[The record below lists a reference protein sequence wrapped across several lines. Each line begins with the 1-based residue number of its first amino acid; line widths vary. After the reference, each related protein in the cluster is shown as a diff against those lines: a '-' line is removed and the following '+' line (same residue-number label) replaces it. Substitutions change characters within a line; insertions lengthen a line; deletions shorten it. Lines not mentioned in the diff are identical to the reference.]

1 MRKILWPWWT
11 VLVWMAVWIA
21 SVLVVSIAQAS
32 CVKGRAHAAKS
43 EDDTQS
49 STDKA
54 GFHVISMH
62 WDPVLRRR
70 WALVGVCDHPDWPAV
85 VMPMS
90 DLRGEFSTTQSQ
102 EVRRAVLR
110 AEPVVRAGDAVQL
123 WSRQGD
129 LRIEAAAIAEQNGGL
144 GQVVRVRLMQRKTLG
159 QQVEEEF
166 SGVVRGPRDVEMQP

>member
-11 VLVWMAVWIA
+11 VLVWMAVWMAGILAAPIA
-21 SVLVVSIAQAS
+21 EAS
-32 CVKGRAHAAKS
+32 CLKGPAHARQS
-43 EDDTQS
+43 EEGGQS
-49 STDKA
+49 AADKA
-54 GFHVISMH
+54 GFRVISMH
-62 WDPVLRRR
+62 WDAVLRRR
-70 WALVGVCDHPDWPAV
+70 WALVGVCDHPDWPAM

-90 DLRGEFSTTQSQ
+90 DLESEPHTTQSQ
-102 EVRRAVLR
+102 EVHQEALR

-129 LRIEAAAIAEQNGGL
+129 LRIEAAAIAEQSGGL

-166 SGVVRGPRDVEMQP
+166 SGIVRGPRDVEMQP